1 MFSRIRL
8 KRGLVACLIILAA
21 AVIFHEEATLA
32 LGLKDALYFVETGSV
47 ASAVAICLALIA
59 TV

>member
-8 KRGLVACLIILAA
+8 KRGLLACLIILAA
-21 AVIFHEEATLA
+21 AVIFHEETTLA
-32 LGLKDALYFVETGSV
+32 LGDALYFVETGSA